1 VKPPPHSQRGGSG
14 CFPTGRQALCVP
26 GVFVGYAPP
35 DPGREAEVVATGDP
49 LEPPFPPCIREGRIE
64 VGRRYASA
72 RVTS

>member
-1 VKPPPHSQRGGSG
+1 M
-14 CFPTGRQALCVP
+14 FE
-26 GVFVGYAPP
+26 GYAPP

-72 RVTS
+72 RVASRGAESVM